1 MLRNNINNE
10 KMNAIEFAK
19 THNIKIMGNKIYVK
33 YDEKTNCLKKDPV
46 FHNEPCYDNLENK
59 TYKFTYLHDMS
70 VKDSY
75 KKFEECGYKGN
86 CITFDT
92 KEVWQLDVDFRK
104 EVEPHPELISLVNDL
119 KTKTPYS
126 LSSTKNT
133 PHLFFKPTPECKE
146 YAKKYNI
153 NRFVVK
159 EEYKR
164 QANIEGFEKPVRS
177 DMEIMSGQG
186 TWIPKDKAF
195 KHLKDF
201 NKTEVDTIYNADLPI
216 ITLGKEELGKY
227 FDFISREGQ
236 EPIKKQKTKKTIKKK
251 GKALGG
257 LVPVEKYTEDQRYFT
272 ELGDLLA
279 LEQIAD
285 FDTWKRIVWSLRS
298 FDTDNGLYPVAKR
311 LSQKSDNYE
320 EYKFNDIW
328 NSPQEQITIGT
339 FKHFCKEANKEAY
352 KSIEVKYFKRLGAC
366 FSTQLEMAE
375 YFLKTDK
382 GRLDLVYC
390 NDNIFHYNKKTGIWE
405 EDHKQTLGRLH
416 AKVIPSIIRY
426 CNGQIP
432 LVQDKIKELKKQLE
446 ELEKEEDSEENKEK
460 FEKIKE
466 ELEYYDGKGMSSGV
480 LGDFKKVKKEI
491 QNVALSNNVATMIK
505 RILSIEQEEIEFD
518 TQAFYFT
525 FSKDPKT
532 GEQPTIDLR
541 TGDFITPAKLDYQ
554 AMNCGYCYRESTEE
568 ERNWVENN
576 LFNKI
581 FTDPELRNY
590 YKKVL
595 ATGLIGA
602 TPQKF
607 IIANGHGGNGKGVIH
622 SLMRATCGLY
632 GLKGN
637 ADIFLNEKQRGANP
651 EIANLHKIRFATFD
665 EPASGKAINTSLLK
679 EMSGGTEIMARK
691 LYSNETTCKIFATL
705 VLETNEMLKLSG
717 SKLGDAER
725 RRILDILFSSKF
737 TDNKE
742 ILESNTPKIFPADP
756 IFLEHSWKDTY
767 KYALFDILLGEITST
782 DNIFKELT
790 PPKQVEDRT
799 NNYIES
805 SKELLNT
812 IKDLIELLERTPE
825 TKKDNYISIRDLTER
840 IKASDWY
847 GLLTKQQK
855 KNINSNYIK
864 DYIKGELVL
873 DLHYTEDKV
882 KVGKTCVRSAL
893 FWAKWKTDSYEDTET
908 IEL

>member
-1 MLRNNINNE
+1 MLRNNINKE

-19 THNIKIMGNKIYVK
+19 THNIKIMGNKIKVFY
-33 YDEKTNCLKKDPV
+33 ENGCLKKDGI
-46 FHNEPCYDNLENK
+46 FFGEPCYDNLTDRKYN
-59 TYKFTYLHDMS
+59 FTALHDMTLE
-70 VKDSY
+70 DSY
-75 KKFEECGYKGN
+75 NKFDQCGYKGN

-92 KEVWQLDVDFRK
+92 QEVWQLDVDFRK
-104 EVEPHPELISLVNDL
+104 EVEPHPELVALVNDL
-119 KTKTPYS
+119 KTKTPFS

-133 PHLFFKPTPECKE
+133 PHLFFKPSPECKE
-146 YAKKYNI
+146 YAKKYEI

-164 QANIEGFEKPVRS
+164 EAKIEGFKKPVRS

-195 KHLKDF
+195 KNVKDF
-201 NKTEVDTIYNADLPI
+201 NKTGVDTIYNADMAI
-216 ITLGKEELGKY
+216 ITLGVQELGKY
-227 FDFISREGQ
+227 FDFVSREGQ
-236 EPIKKQKTKKTIKKK
+236 KPIKKNKKTIKKK
-251 GKALGG
+251 SKASGG
-257 LVPVEKYTEDQRYFT
+257 LVPVEQYTEDQKYFT
-272 ELGDLLA
+272 ELGDLIPLK
-279 LEQIAD
+279 QIAD

-298 FDTDNGLYPVAKR
+298 FDSNNALYPVAKR
-311 LSQKSDNYE
+311 LSQKTDNYCE
-320 EYKFNDIW
+320 DKFNDIW
-328 NSPQEQITIGT
+328 NSPQDLITIGT
-339 FKHFCKEANKEAY
+339 FKHFCKEADKEAY

-432 LVQDKIKELKKQLE
+432 LVEQKIKDLKK
-446 ELEKEEDSEENKEK
+446 EKKTIDDMENSEITDEIKEK
-460 FEKIKE
+460 YEKVIE

-554 AMNCGYCYRESTEE
+554 AMNCGYLYRESTEE

-581 FTDPELRNY
+581 FTNVELRNY

-742 ILESNTPKIFPADP
+742 ILSSNTPGIFPADP

-767 KYALFDILLGEITST
+767 KYALFDLLLKEITGT
-782 DNIFKELT
+782 DNIFRELT

-812 IKDLIELLERTPE
+812 IKDLVELLERTPE
-825 TKKDNYISIRDLTER
+825 TKKDNYISIRELTER

-855 KNINSNYIK
+855 KNINSSYIK

-882 KVGKTCVRSAL
+882 KIGKTCVRSAL
-893 FWAKWKTDSYEDTET
+893 FWAKWRSETEEEIT
-908 IEL
+908 EL